1 MAVAARMVLKRRETD
16 NEDAAE
22 DDGQLNGGIDL
33 DLDDDGNISVAE
45 IKSFKGVRVVF
56 ASLPVFRGRRAG

>member
-1 MAVAARMVLKRRETD
+1 MAVAAMIIKRRETND
-16 NEDAAE
+16 EDAAD

-45 IKSFKGVRVVF
+45 IKSFKGVSTPPFLFSV
-56 ASLPVFRGRRAG
+56 

>member
-1 MAVAARMVLKRRETD
+1 MAVAAMIIKRRETND
-16 NEDAAE
+16 EDAAD

-45 IKSFKGVRVVF
+45 IKSFKGVSTPSPF
-56 ASLPVFRGRRAG
+56 FSSHPCRR